1 MPGLDQPGLGVEI
14 DESWLKE
21 AAAEGFRLDLKT
33 AASDNVKRGSFLR
46 RRDGSY
52 TNS

>member
-1 MPGLDQPGLGVEI
+1 MTCCVQINE
-14 DESWLKE
+14 EWLI
-21 AAAEGFRLDLKT
+21 AAQAEDAFRADVST
-33 AASDNVKRGSFLR
+33 APADNVKRGKFLR

>member
-1 MPGLDQPGLGVEI
+1 MKMTSPPMPRL
-14 DESWLKE
+14 E
-21 AAAEGFRLDLKT
+21 AAQAEGFNMDLKT
-33 AASDNVKRGSFLR
+33 AASDNVKRGNFLR